1 MAATAP
7 NGYMGLGVSQVQA
20 LRLSKLS
27 EILNT
32 LNPMAT
38 DADTLMAE
46 GACYQCLGATPGEAV
61 ELVLLDLIQENVGGG
76 GEGATNNQSG
86 SGSPVGVA
94 TPDYVGQTYTDT
106 DAPYHLWS
114 SVGLTNADWFQIV

>member
-1 MAATAP
+1 MAVTAP
-7 NGYMGLGVSQVQA
+7 NEYMGLGVSQVQA

-46 GACYQCLGATPGEAV
+46 GACYQCLGATPGEVV
-61 ELVLLDLIQENVGGG
+61 ELVLLDLIQTNVGGS
-76 GEGATNNQSG
+76 GATGQIKVYTSDPNTELVVPDDTAQPAMAYSADG
-86 SGSPVGVA
+86 SGSIYGWDVG
-94 TPDYVGQTYTDT
+94 GQT
-106 DAPYHLWS
+106 W
-114 SVGLTNADWFQIV
+114 V